1 MFIWFCVN
9 RDNKV
14 KMFLDEPV
22 KNEKT
27 GRYEGKSPYV
37 NTLLYKDISEV
48 VKQTKMTFDTE
59 PQAIEIRVQQK

>member
-9 RDNKV
+9 RDGKV

-37 NTLLYKDISEV
+37 NTLLYKDMCEV
-48 VKQTKMTFDTE
+48 VKQSKMTFETD